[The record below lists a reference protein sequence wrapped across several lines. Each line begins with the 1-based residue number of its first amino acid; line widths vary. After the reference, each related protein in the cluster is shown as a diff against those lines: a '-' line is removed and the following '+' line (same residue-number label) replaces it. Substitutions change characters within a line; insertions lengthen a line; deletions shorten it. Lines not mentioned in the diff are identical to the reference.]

1 MKIGIVDIG
10 IGNTRSIS
18 NVLNRE
24 GISNEI
30 IYKPDDLSG
39 VDKMILP
46 GVGSF
51 DPAVRGLQ
59 SSGFRNR
66 ILEEVSQGTHLL
78 GICLG
83 AQLLYQT
90 SEEGD
95 LEGLGLINGTVLK
108 FQESDV
114 YKVPHMGWNTIT
126 TQRNIPLLQNID
138 SGERFYFA
146 HSYFIQ
152 NESNDNSVAK
162 TIYNVEFDAIVNKGN
177 VSGVQFH
184 PEKSHSQGIKLLL
197 NFAGSHV

>member
-59 SSGFRNR
+59 SSGFRDR
-66 ILEEVSQGTHLL
+66 ILEKVSQGTHLL
-78 GICLG
+78 GICVG

-114 YKVPHMGWNTIT
+114 YKVPHMGWNTVTI
-126 TQRNIPLLQNID
+126 QRNIPLIQNLD
-138 SGERFYFA
+138 LGERFYFA

-152 NESNDNSVAK
+152 NESNDNSIAK
-162 TIYNVEFDAIVNKGN
+162 TIYNVEFDAIVNKDN

>member
-1 MKIGIVDIG
+1 MKIGIIDIG

-18 NVLNRE
+18 NVLSRE

-30 IYKPDDLSG
+30 IYKPADLSG
-39 VDKMILP
+39 IDKIILP

-51 DPAVRGLQ
+51 DPAVRGLN
-59 SSGFRNR
+59 SSGFRDLL
-66 ILEEVSQGTHLL
+66 LEKVSQGTHLL

-95 LEGLGLINGTVLK
+95 LEGLGLIKGVVLK
-108 FQESDV
+108 FKESDV

-126 TQRNIPLLQNID
+126 KEKSIPLLEGIN

-146 HSYFIQ
+146 HSFFMQ
-152 NESNDNSVAK
+152 NESNENSVAK
-162 TIYNVEFDAIVNKGN
+162 TNYNLKFDAIVNKDN

-184 PEKSHSQGIKLLL
+184 PEKSHSQGIKVLL
-197 NFAGSHV
+197 NFASDRV

>member
-24 GISNEI
+24 GIANEI
-30 IYKPDDLSG
+30 IYKPDDLAG
-39 VDKMILP
+39 INKIIMP

-51 DPAVRGLQ
+51 DPAVKGLQ
-59 SSGFRNR
+59 RSGFRNK
-66 ILEEVSQGTHLL
+66 IIEKVSQGAHLL

-83 AQLLYQT
+83 AQLLYQN

-108 FQESDV
+108 FQESGI
-114 YKVPHMGWNTIT
+114 YKVPHMGWNTVTIE
-126 TQRNIPLLQNID
+126 RNIPLIRNIE

-152 NESNDNSVAK
+152 NDSTENSVAR
-162 TIYNVEFDAIVNKGN
+162 TNYGMNFDTIVNKQN

-184 PEKSHSQGIKLLL
+184 PEKSHSQGIQILL
-197 NFAGSHV
+197 NFASNHV

>member
-1 MKIGIVDIG
+1 MKIGIIDFG

-30 IYKPDDLSG
+30 LYKPKDLVG
-39 VDKMILP
+39 IDKIILP

-51 DPAVRGLQ
+51 DPAVRGLK
-59 SSGFRNR
+59 SSGFGSK
-66 ILEEVSQGTHLL
+66 ILEKVSQGAHLL

-83 AQLLYQT
+83 AQLLYQN

-95 LEGLGLINGTVLK
+95 LEGLGLINGAVSQ
-108 FQESDV
+108 FEQSEIF
-114 YKVPHMGWNTIT
+114 KVPHMGWNTIT
-126 TQRNIPLLQNID
+126 IEKDNPLLRNIS

-146 HSYFIQ
+146 HSYFIR
-152 NESNDNSVAK
+152 NENDEHSVAK
-162 TIYNVEFDAIVNKGN
+162 TKYNLEFDAIVNKNN

-184 PEKSHSQGIKLLL
+184 PEKSHAQGIKILL
-197 NFAGSHV
+197 NFASQRV